1 MIRALIATVALLLVL
16 LLVAIAA
23 ALLYRGNALDAQAR
37 DATAQQRVT
46 TLESQLEDERSA
58 RGIEHTQA
66 KAMAQI
72 GDEHENDREASAS
85 VPAAVVAD
93 VRTGDLRLRNDL
105 ATCHTARLSQ
115 AVSGAVERDAS
126 AQLRAEVAG
135 DLVRIGRDADN
146 HVRACQRVIGVLT
159 GQHPSVEA
167 NP

>member
-1 MIRALIATVALLLVL
+1 MVRTLTATVALLLVL

-37 DATAQQRVT
+37 DATTQQRVT

-58 RGIEHTQA
+58 RDTEHTQA

-72 GDEHENDREASAS
+72 GDEHEDDREASAS
-85 VPAAVVAD
+85 IPAAVVAD
-93 VRTGDLRLRNDL
+93 LRAGNLQLRDDL

-115 AVSGAVERDAS
+115 AVTGAIERDAS
-126 AQLRAEVAG
+126 AQLRAEVVG
-135 DLVRIGRDADN
+135 DLVRVGRDADN